1 VAEDKPISEL
11 MKDFVEQ
18 LMLYLRERG
27 KESVSYI
34 LLQPLQKVGI
44 KAALLLVATALMI
57 LGAVFMGIFMVLGF
71 ASLFGGSYVWGYL
84 CAGLL
89 VIVIAVV
96 LVLIMSR
103 VGKEERKDGGTK
115 RDPGEAGHGSGSA
128 G

>member
-1 VAEDKPISEL
+1 VAEDKSISEL
-11 MKDFVEQ
+11 MKEFVEQ

-44 KAALLLVATALMI
+44 KAALLVVATALLI
-57 LGAVFMGIFMVLGF
+57 LGAVFMGIFAVLGF
-71 ASLFGGSYVWGYL
+71 AALFGGSYTWGYL

-103 VGKEERKDGGTK
+103 VGKEERKDGGAKGGREGT
-115 RDPGEAGHGSGSA
+115 DHSSGPAG
-128 G
+128 